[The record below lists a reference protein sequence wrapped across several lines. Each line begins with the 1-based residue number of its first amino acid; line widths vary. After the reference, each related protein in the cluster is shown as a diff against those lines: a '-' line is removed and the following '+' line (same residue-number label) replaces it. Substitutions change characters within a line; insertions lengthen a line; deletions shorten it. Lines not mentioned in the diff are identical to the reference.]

1 MSRLDDR
8 KTEGIVFN
16 IQKYSVHDG
25 PGIRTIAFLKG
36 CHLHCRWCCN
46 PESQLHEP
54 QLAFN
59 KKRCIGLDKC
69 QHCLEVCTRGA
80 LVREEDD
87 SLRIDRSLCKGCS
100 MPCAEAC
107 VADAL
112 NIYGEKKTVDE
123 VLKVIEEDAPFYARS
138 GGGMTLSGGE
148 PFLQADFALALLREA
163 RARYIRTCVETCGLA
178 DQNVMLEGAKFLNFI
193 LFDIKNMDPEK
204 HREWTGHTNEKIL
217 ENFRAVCEEVPDKTV
232 RARTPII
239 PGFNDNARAVEAIA
253 EFLEPFG
260 SHVQYEMLPYHK
272 FVREKYFYL
281 GRDYA
286 MGDAELNKKKFA
298 ALQGVARKILG
309 DRFIS

>member
-1 MSRLDDR
+1 M
-8 KTEGIVFN
+8 
-16 IQKYSVHDG
+16 
-25 PGIRTIAFLKG
+25 
-36 CHLHCRWCCN
+36 
-46 PESQLHEP
+46 
-54 QLAFN
+54 
-59 KKRCIGLDKC
+59 
-69 QHCLEVCTRGA
+69 
-80 LVREEDD
+80 
-87 SLRIDRSLCKGCS
+87 
-100 MPCAEAC
+100 
-107 VADAL
+107 
-112 NIYGEKKTVDE
+112 DE

-272 FVREKYFYL
+272 FGREKYFTL
-281 GRDYA
+281 AGT
-286 MGDAELNKKKFA
+286 MPWGTLNST
-298 ALQGVARKILG
+298 RRSSR
-309 DRFIS
+309 RFRAWPERSSGIASSVNNPLDFRYI

>member
-112 NIYGEKKTVDE
+112 NIYGEKRRWMKSSRS
-123 VLKVIEEDAPFYARS
+123 LKR
-138 GGGMTLSGGE
+138 TLPST
-148 PFLQADFALALLREA
+148 PALA
-163 RARYIRTCVETCGLA
+163 
-178 DQNVMLEGAKFLNFI
+178 
-193 LFDIKNMDPEK
+193 
-204 HREWTGHTNEKIL
+204 
-217 ENFRAVCEEVPDKTV
+217 
-232 RARTPII
+232 
-239 PGFNDNARAVEAIA
+239 
-253 EFLEPFG
+253 
-260 SHVQYEMLPYHK
+260 
-272 FVREKYFYL
+272 
-281 GRDYA
+281 
-286 MGDAELNKKKFA
+286 A
-298 ALQGVARKILG
+298 A
-309 DRFIS
+309 